1 MFIPNKTYNAITVG
15 VVGVI
20 AALLIIIVAES
31 VLYMKLS
38 REQEIKLQQLS
49 AQVDSLSLITMVIDK
64 NAVRRDTHA
73 QTELSTVT
81 SDVGE
86 LQTAVETARRTIQIL
101 VDNECIARQYYLDK
115 RLFEMCPKQ

>member
-49 AQVDSLSLITMVIDK
+49 AQVDSLSLMTMVIDK

-73 QTELSTVT
+73 QTELSTVA
-81 SDVGE
+81 SDIGE